1 MAYNKLAFVVCVCCW
16 GGGGGLLGQQAALF
30 GTATL

>member
-16 GGGGGLLGQQAALF
+16 GGGLLGQQAALF

>member
-16 GGGGGLLGQQAALF
+16 GGGGLLGQQAALF

>member
-1 MAYNKLAFVVCVCCW
+1 MAYNKLAFVVCVCVV